1 MVFSLVLTFV
11 VFLLLAPQF
20 FLFTLCFTPKR
31 HVSLLYVLHLRDMFH
46 RAWLLHW
53 FSLFLQCILLLQ
65 HLFLFCFTCFTFI
78 YIFYFLI
85 FYIPPL
91 LFCCFSVPIIIAI
104 FFSLS
109 IHIVFFLYFI
119 FPRFL
124 ISFLIVSASHFVAMS
139 SIKMDKPIF
148 IFTISFF

>member
-1 MVFSLVLTFV
+1 MAGRYGNFFSAYFCSFSIACTSVFDIYPMLYTYE
-11 VFLLLAPQF
+11 
-20 FLFTLCFTPKR
+20 TCFTELDYCTDFFFFYI
-31 HVSLLYVLHLRDMFH
+31 VFCCYSIY
-46 RAWLLHW
+46 
-53 FSLFLQCILLLQ
+53 FS
-65 HLFLFCFTCFTFI
+65 FCFTCFTFI

-91 LFCCFSVPIIIAI
+91 LFCCFSVLIIIAI

-124 ISFLIVSASHFVAMS
+124 ISFLIVSASLFVAMS